1 MRPCTPMLLIALA
14 ALPVSAAAQPS
25 SVLPGS
31 AEEALRLLRRTQ
43 AAESD
48 WSTFPDRSSVHFKVR
63 TRQGSGP
70 PVDGEATI
78 FLDRKPNGTAEL
90 QLIVRARSHYAAAS
104 FDRPEL
110 DASKARLLRHENIM
124 AAGRRFS
131 ASVYEIQTR
140 KETKDFDLITRHVY
154 WLAPGAPAGVVRKE
168 SEGIESGMTVK
179 PSGTST
185 TVLSDL
191 DVPFVVQGR
200 TLRTFCYNTTTDLPD
215 GEREQTRY
223 CKHASVPGGIVRM
236 EQRKLKNGVETYS
249 ETTELEEFDAQPG
262 GGQAQGQGNAN
273 FGCTAPSLLLS
284 DIAAQ
289 KMRSGDFKGAVSDY
303 NAMIGVD
310 PGCAIAYNNRG
321 FAKMRLGDAAGA
333 TADFDRAIALAPR
346 YTQPYVNRAVQ
357 KLNAGNLQ
365 GARADLDQAL
375 DINPDDF
382 DALVNRMV
390 ARMRLFQDE
399 RAMDDYARAIK
410 LQPTQREGLDRVLD
424 RTRAQR
430 AKK

>member
-14 ALPVSAAAQPS
+14 ALPVSAAAQTS
-25 SVLPGS
+25 STLPRS

-63 TRQGSGP
+63 TRQGSAP

-90 QLIVRARSHYAAAS
+90 HVIVRARSHYAAAS

-110 DASKARLLRHENIM
+110 DASKARLLRHEDIT

-140 KETKDFDLITRHVY
+140 KETREFDLITRHVY
-154 WLAPGAPAGVVRKE
+154 WLAPGAPAGMVRKE
-168 SEGIESGMTVK
+168 SEGIESGEIDEPV
-179 PSGTST
+179 GAST

-191 DVPFVVQGR
+191 NVPFVVQGR
-200 TLRTFCYNTTTDLPD
+200 TLRTFCYNTTTDLPN

-236 EQRKLKNGVETYS
+236 EQRKLKNGIEIYS
-249 ETTELEEFDAQPG
+249 EITELDEFDARGSQT
-262 GGQAQGQGNAN
+262 QGQGNAN
-273 FGCTAPSLLLS
+273 FGCTAPSFLLS

-289 KMRSGDFKGAVSDY
+289 KMRSGDFRGAVSDY

-310 PGCAIAYNNRG
+310 SGCAIAYNNRG
-321 FAKMRLGDAAGA
+321 FAKMRLGDAVGA
-333 TADFDRAIALAPR
+333 MADFDRAIALAPR

-365 GARADLDQAL
+365 GAHADLDRAL
-375 DINPDDF
+375 GINPDDF

-390 ARMRLFQDE
+390 ARMRLFQDK
-399 RAMDDYARAIK
+399 RAMDDYARAIR
-410 LQPTQREGLDRVLD
+410 LQPTQREGLDRLLD

-430 AKK
+430 AKN